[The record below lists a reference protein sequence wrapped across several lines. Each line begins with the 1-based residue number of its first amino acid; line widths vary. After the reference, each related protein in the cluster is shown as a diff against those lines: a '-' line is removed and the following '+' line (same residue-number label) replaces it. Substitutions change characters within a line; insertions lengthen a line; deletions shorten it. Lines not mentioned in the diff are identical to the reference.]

1 MYSTFKYNLLNNWN
15 IIRFIRLGLSIIII
29 LQAIQVHDALF
40 GFLGSFFLY
49 QALTNT
55 GCCGVNGCTPVIS
68 KSTDSSEQIEFTEV
82 NNK

>member
-29 LQAIQVHDALF
+29 IQAIQMHDALF

-55 GCCGVNGCTPVIS
+55 GCCGVNGCTPVIP